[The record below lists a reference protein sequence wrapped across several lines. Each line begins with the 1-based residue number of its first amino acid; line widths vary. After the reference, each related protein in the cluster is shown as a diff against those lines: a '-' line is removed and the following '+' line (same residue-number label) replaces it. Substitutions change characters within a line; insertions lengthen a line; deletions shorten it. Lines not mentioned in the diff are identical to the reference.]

1 MTHIRLE
8 NKNNISIRFEGVQQL
23 LTYLKEKEGDT
34 TLNPRRLNSH
44 DGKYSFR
51 GTHNFQ
57 EAIDL
62 IQNGD
67 MDILNKLTT
76 EISKIEPKYID
87 SPYIPDTNGS
97 FFDVAKVLEGEPEA
111 WYRKADTKVD
121 IPTLEIVLGI
131 GYLSGVSKNTIIH
144 NSAILIS
151 YIKGIEAKGIRVK
164 LIGRHYND
172 NCNGTHSETIVV
184 IKDYYESFNYTKLSG
199 VIHPSFFRRLLVRVR
214 ELNIPNLSSDYGR
227 TIYNNAIEI
236 SKESSI
242 HEYFKGR
249 SNE

>member
-1 MTHIRLE
+1 MTPIRHE
-8 NKNNISIRFEGVQQL
+8 NKLIMRFEGVQQL

-76 EISKIEPKYID
+76 ELSKIEPKYID

-97 FFDVAKVLEGEPEA
+97 FFDVAKVLEGEPES

-131 GYLSGVSKNTIIH
+131 GYLSNVSKNTIIH

-151 YIKGIEAKGIRVK
+151 YIKGIEAKGVRVK
-164 LIGRHYND
+164 LIGRHHNEGRK
-172 NCNGTHSETIVV
+172 GTYSETIVV
-184 IKDYYESFNYTKLSG
+184 IKDYYESFNYPKLSG
-199 VIHPSFFRRLLVRVR
+199 VIHPSFFRRLFMRVK
-214 ELNIPNLSSDYGR
+214 ELNIPNLSSGYGR
-227 TIYNNAIEI
+227 TIYDNDIEI

-242 HEYFKGR
+242 HKYFK
-249 SNE
+249 EEK